1 VEVLLGMEVASWQD
15 WPKLDVKWDDEGPTE
30 LRTDRRPKS
39 KLDWFRKQGD
49 SQRISQPH
57 DQAGGARV
65 EVEALDA
72 KPRNATRCACGLDDG
87 TRQKALGSGPGSP
100 ARGALW
106 GTSRG
111 RGWSFAPRVRVP
123 SIEPN
128 SSPRRNL
135 GESLYLGTYP
145 DFRALKLW

>member
-1 VEVLLGMEVASWQD
+1 MEVASWQD

-87 TRQKALGSGPGSP
+87 HGRKLLAVGLDRRPEARCGERAGVVAGVLLQGLG
-100 ARGALW
+100 
-106 GTSRG
+106 
-111 RGWSFAPRVRVP
+111 
-123 SIEPN
+123 
-128 SSPRRNL
+128 
-135 GESLYLGTYP
+135 
-145 DFRALKLW
+145 FRASSSTAHRAEIWARDCT